1 MIAEHQHTRMPVYKD
16 NLDNVEGF
24 LHIKD
29 LIKLI
34 GCDTP
39 FIVKGMV
46 RPVLFVAP
54 SMRIIDLLVRMRI
67 SGDHMALVVDEYGG
81 TDGLITLEDVFEEI
95 VGEIQDEHDEVDTN
109 QAIIPVKEN
118 VYEADARVR
127 VDQLEETLGIELSKE
142 DREEDFDT
150 LGGLI
155 FFTLGRVPA
164 RGELIE
170 YNSSFSFEV
179 IDVDPRR
186 IKKVR
191 IARLNASPAN
201 EIANRA

>member
-1 MIAEHQHTRMPVYKD
+1 
-16 NLDNVEGF
+16 
-24 LHIKD
+24 
-29 LIKLI
+29 
-34 GCDTP
+34 
-39 FIVKGMV
+39 MV